1 MISIAKIVNVEVEPP
16 NVACSTKY
24 KKGELWKCLMVDYL
38 FPFVNVDLM
47 IIQSLY
53 DSWVSVNILGIN
65 CVAKGISTC
74 SK

>member
-1 MISIAKIVNVEVEPP
+1 
-16 NVACSTKY
+16 
-24 KKGELWKCLMVDYL
+24 MVDYL